1 MQRIKYGP
9 VFHMW
14 QQFALASKPK
24 TLETMLLS
32 ITALKMKFAIKD
44 FFNKCHPNPQKTA
57 DFFKCTE
64 EFPNEK
70 LYFLQ

>member
-1 MQRIKYGP
+1 
-9 VFHMW
+9 MW
-14 QQFALASKPK
+14 
-24 TLETMLLS
+24 LS

-57 DFFKCTE
+57 DFIKCTE

>member
-14 QQFALASKPK
+14 QYFDLASKPE
-24 TLETMLLS
+24 TLEPMWLS
-32 ITALKMKFAIKD
+32 ITALKMKFSIKD
-44 FFNKCHPNPQKTA
+44 FFNKCHPQKTA
-57 DFFKCTE
+57 HFFKYTE

-70 LYFLQ
+70 LHFF